1 MPLTRNTKEEIL
13 GAYEEVM
20 ASAEHAFV
28 IGFKGITVNQVNDL
42 RNRVRKTGGQYV
54 VIKNTLARRAVAGK
68 PLDQVKEH
76 FTGPTA
82 VAYSLE
88 DPVALAKVLTD
99 FAKDT
104 PAVLEFKG
112 GLVEGRPIEASQV
125 KEIAALPGR
134 QELLGKLLFLMQSPI
149 QRFVRV
155 LAASGPQ
162 RLAIVLDQV
171 AKKKE

>member
-1 MPLTRNTKEEIL
+1 MPLTRTTKEEIL
-13 GAYEEVM
+13 GGYEEAM

-42 RNRVRKTGGQYV
+42 RNKVRKSGGQYV

-68 PLDQVKEH
+68 PLEQVKEH

-99 FAKDT
+99 FAKDA
-104 PAVLEFKG
+104 PVIEFKG
-112 GLVEGRPIEASQV
+112 GLVEGRPIAASQV
-125 KEIAALPGR
+125 KEIASLPGR
-134 QELLGKLLFLMQSPI
+134 QELLAKLLFLMQSPI

>member
-1 MPLTRNTKEEIL
+1 MPLTRTTKEEIL
-13 GAYEEVM
+13 GGYEEAM

-42 RNRVRKTGGQYV
+42 RNKVRKSGGQYV
-54 VIKNTLARRAVAGK
+54 VIKNTLARRAVSGK
-68 PLDQVKEH
+68 PLEQVKEH

-99 FAKDT
+99 FAKDA
-104 PAVLEFKG
+104 PVIEFKG
-112 GLVEGRPIEASQV
+112 GLVEGRPIAASQV
-125 KEIAALPGR
+125 KEIASLPGR
-134 QELLGKLLFLMQSPI
+134 QELLAKLLFLMQSPI

-171 AKKKE
+171 ATKKE

>member
-1 MPLTRNTKEEIL
+1 MSLTRNTKEEIL
-13 GAYEEVM
+13 GGYEEAM

-42 RNRVRKTGGQYV
+42 RSKVRKSGGQYV
-54 VIKNTLARRAVAGK
+54 VIKNTLARLAVAGK
-68 PLDQVKEH
+68 PLEQVKEH

-82 VAYSLE
+82 VAYSLA

-99 FAKDT
+99 FAKDA
-104 PAVLEFKG
+104 PVIEFKG
-112 GLVEGRPIEASQV
+112 GLVEGRPIAASQV
-125 KEIAALPGR
+125 KEIASLPGR
-134 QELLGKLLFLMQSPI
+134 QELLAKLLFLMQSPI

>member
-1 MPLTRNTKEEIL
+1 MPLTRSTKEEIL
-13 GAYEEVM
+13 GGYEEAM

-42 RNRVRKTGGQYV
+42 RSKVRKSGGQYV

-68 PLDQVKEH
+68 PLEQVKEH

-99 FAKDT
+99 FAKDA
-104 PAVLEFKG
+104 PVIEFKG
-112 GLVEGRPIEASQV
+112 GLVEGRPIAASQV
-125 KEIAALPGR
+125 KEIASLPGR
-134 QELLGKLLFLMQSPI
+134 QELLAKLLFLMQSPI
-149 QRFVRV
+149 QRFVRA

>member
-13 GAYEEVM
+13 GGYEEAM

-42 RNRVRKTGGQYV
+42 RSKVRKSGGQYV
-54 VIKNTLARRAVAGK
+54 VIKNTLARLAVAGK
-68 PLDQVKEH
+68 PLEQVREH

-99 FAKDT
+99 FAKDA
-104 PAVLEFKG
+104 PVIEFKG
-112 GLVEGRPIEASQV
+112 GLVEGRPIAAAQV
-125 KEIAALPGR
+125 KEIASLPGR
-134 QELLGKLLFLMQSPI
+134 QELLAKLLFLMQSPI

>member
-1 MPLTRNTKEEIL
+1 MPLTRSTKEEIL
-13 GAYEEVM
+13 GGYEEAM

-42 RNRVRKTGGQYV
+42 RSKVRKSGGQYV
-54 VIKNTLARRAVAGK
+54 VIKNTLARLAVAGK
-68 PLDQVKEH
+68 PLEQVKEH

-99 FAKDT
+99 FAKDA
-104 PAVLEFKG
+104 PVIEFKG
-112 GLVEGRPIEASQV
+112 GLVEGRPIAASQV
-125 KEIAALPGR
+125 KEIASLPGR
-134 QELLGKLLFLMQSPI
+134 QELLAKLLFLMQSPI

>member
-1 MPLTRNTKEEIL
+1 MPLTRTTKEEIL
-13 GAYEEVM
+13 GGYEEAM

-42 RNRVRKTGGQYV
+42 RNKVRKSGGQYV
-54 VIKNTLARRAVAGK
+54 VIKNTLARRAVSGK
-68 PLDQVKEH
+68 PLEQVKEH

-99 FAKDT
+99 FAKDA
-104 PAVLEFKG
+104 PVIEFKG
-112 GLVEGRPIEASQV
+112 GLVEGRPIAASQV
-125 KEIAALPGR
+125 KEIASLPGR
-134 QELLGKLLFLMQSPI
+134 QELLAKLLFLMQSPI

>member
-1 MPLTRNTKEEIL
+1 MPLTRNTKEQIL
-13 GAYEEVM
+13 GGYEEAM

-42 RNRVRKTGGQYV
+42 RSKVRKSGGQYV

-68 PLDQVKEH
+68 PLEQVKEH

-99 FAKDT
+99 FAKDA
-104 PAVLEFKG
+104 PVIEFKG
-112 GLVEGRPIEASQV
+112 GLVEGRPIAASQV
-125 KEIAALPGR
+125 KEIASLPGR
-134 QELLGKLLFLMQSPI
+134 QELLAKLLFLMQSPI

>member
-13 GAYEEVM
+13 GGYEEAM

-42 RNRVRKTGGQYV
+42 RSKVRKSGGQYV

-68 PLDQVKEH
+68 PLEQVKEH

-82 VAYSLE
+82 VAYSLA

-99 FAKDT
+99 FAKDA
-104 PAVLEFKG
+104 PVIEFKG
-112 GLVEGRPIEASQV
+112 GLVEGRPIAASQV
-125 KEIAALPGR
+125 KEIASLPGR
-134 QELLGKLLFLMQSPI
+134 QELLAKLLFLMQSPI

>member
-1 MPLTRNTKEEIL
+1 MPLTRSTKEEIL
-13 GAYEEVM
+13 GGYEEAM

-42 RNRVRKTGGQYV
+42 RSKVRKSGGQYV

-68 PLDQVKEH
+68 PLEQVKEH

-99 FAKDT
+99 FAKDA
-104 PAVLEFKG
+104 PVIEFKG
-112 GLVEGRPIEASQV
+112 GLVEGRPIAASQV
-125 KEIAALPGR
+125 KEIASLPGR
-134 QELLGKLLFLMQSPI
+134 QELLAKLLFLMQSPI

>member
-1 MPLTRNTKEEIL
+1 MPLTRTTKKEIL
-13 GAYEEVM
+13 GSYEEAM
-20 ASAEHAFV
+20 ASAQHAFV
-28 IGFKGITVNQVNDL
+28 VGFKGITVNQVNDL
-42 RNRVRKTGGQYV
+42 RNKVRKSGGQYV
-54 VIKNTLARRAVAGK
+54 VIKNTIARRAVAGK
-68 PLDQVKEH
+68 PLEQIKEH

-82 VAYSLE
+82 VAYSAA

-104 PAVLEFKG
+104 PVLEFKG
-112 GLVEGRPIEASQV
+112 GLVEGRPIAAAQV

-134 QELLGKLLFLMQSPI
+134 QELLSKLVYLLQSPI

>member
-1 MPLTRNTKEEIL
+1 MPLTRNTKEQIL
-13 GAYEEVM
+13 GGYEEAM

-42 RNRVRKTGGQYV
+42 RSKVRKSGGQYV
-54 VIKNTLARRAVAGK
+54 VIKNTLARLAVAGK
-68 PLDQVKEH
+68 PLEQVKEH

-82 VAYSLE
+82 VAYSLA

-99 FAKDT
+99 FAKDA
-104 PAVLEFKG
+104 PVIEFKG
-112 GLVEGRPIEASQV
+112 GLVEGRPIAASQV
-125 KEIAALPGR
+125 KEIASLPGR
-134 QELLGKLLFLMQSPI
+134 QELLAKLLFLMQSPI

>member
-1 MPLTRNTKEEIL
+1 MPLTRTTKEEIL
-13 GAYEEVM
+13 GGYEEAM

-42 RNRVRKTGGQYV
+42 RNKVRKSGGQYV
-54 VIKNTLARRAVAGK
+54 VIKNTLARRAVSGK
-68 PLDQVKEH
+68 PLEQVKEH

-99 FAKDT
+99 FAKDA
-104 PAVLEFKG
+104 PVIEFKG
-112 GLVEGRPIEASQV
+112 GLVEGRPIAASQV
-125 KEIAALPGR
+125 KEIASLPGR
-134 QELLGKLLFLMQSPI
+134 QELLAKLLFLMQSPI

-171 AKKKE
+171 AKKKG

>member
-1 MPLTRNTKEEIL
+1 MPLTRTTKEEIL
-13 GAYEEVM
+13 GGYEEAM

-42 RNRVRKTGGQYV
+42 RSKVRKSGGQYV

-68 PLDQVKEH
+68 PLEQVKEH

-99 FAKDT
+99 FAKDA
-104 PAVLEFKG
+104 PVIEFKG
-112 GLVEGRPIEASQV
+112 GLVEGRPIAASQV
-125 KEIAALPGR
+125 KEIASLPGR
-134 QELLGKLLFLMQSPI
+134 QELLAKLLFLMQSPI

>member
-1 MPLTRNTKEEIL
+1 MPLTRSTKEEIL
-13 GAYEEVM
+13 GGYEEAM

-42 RNRVRKTGGQYV
+42 RSKVRKSGGQYV

-68 PLDQVKEH
+68 PLEQVKEH

-99 FAKDT
+99 FAKDA
-104 PAVLEFKG
+104 PVIEFKG
-112 GLVEGRPIEASQV
+112 GLVEGRQIAASQV
-125 KEIAALPGR
+125 KEIASLPGR
-134 QELLGKLLFLMQSPI
+134 QELLAKLLFLMQSPI

>member
-13 GAYEEVM
+13 GGYEAAM

-42 RNRVRKTGGQYV
+42 RSKVRKSGGQYV
-54 VIKNTLARRAVAGK
+54 VIKNTLARLAVAGK
-68 PLDQVKEH
+68 PLEQVKEH
-76 FTGPTA
+76 FSGPTA
-82 VAYSLE
+82 VAYSLA

-99 FAKDT
+99 FAKDA
-104 PAVLEFKG
+104 PVIEFKG
-112 GLVEGRPIEASQV
+112 GLVEGRPIVASQV
-125 KEIAALPGR
+125 KEIASLPGR
-134 QELLGKLLFLMQSPI
+134 QQLLAKLLFLMQSPI

>member
-1 MPLTRNTKEEIL
+1 MPLTRTTKEEIL
-13 GAYEEVM
+13 GGYEEAM

-42 RNRVRKTGGQYV
+42 RSKVRKSGGQYV

-68 PLDQVKEH
+68 PLEQVKEH

-99 FAKDT
+99 FAKDA
-104 PAVLEFKG
+104 PVIEFKG
-112 GLVEGRPIEASQV
+112 GLVEGRPIAASQV
-125 KEIAALPGR
+125 KEIASLPGR
-134 QELLGKLLFLMQSPI
+134 QELLAKLLFLMQSPI
-149 QRFVRV
+149 QRFVRA

>member
-1 MPLTRNTKEEIL
+1 MPLTRTTKEEIL
-13 GAYEEVM
+13 GGYEEAM

-42 RNRVRKTGGQYV
+42 RSKVRKSGGQYV
-54 VIKNTLARRAVAGK
+54 VIKNTLARLAVAGK
-68 PLDQVKEH
+68 PLEQVKEH

-99 FAKDT
+99 FAKDA
-104 PAVLEFKG
+104 PVIEFKG
-112 GLVEGRPIEASQV
+112 GLVEGRPIAASQV
-125 KEIAALPGR
+125 KEIASLPGR
-134 QELLGKLLFLMQSPI
+134 QELLAKLLFLMQSPI

>member
-1 MPLTRNTKEEIL
+1 MPLTRSTKEGIL
-13 GAYEEVM
+13 GGYEEAM

-42 RNRVRKTGGQYV
+42 RNKVRKSGGQYV
-54 VIKNTLARRAVAGK
+54 VIKNTLARRAVSGK
-68 PLDQVKEH
+68 PLEQVKEH

-82 VAYSLE
+82 VAYSLA

-99 FAKDT
+99 FAKDA
-104 PAVLEFKG
+104 PVIEFKG
-112 GLVEGRPIEASQV
+112 GLVEGRPIAASQV
-125 KEIAALPGR
+125 KEIASLPGR
-134 QELLGKLLFLMQSPI
+134 PELLAKLLFLMQSPI

>member
-13 GAYEEVM
+13 GGYEEVM

-28 IGFKGITVNQVNDL
+28 IGFSGITVNQVNDL
-42 RNRVRKTGGQYV
+42 RSRVRKTGGQYV
-54 VIKNTLARRAVAGK
+54 VVKNTLARRAVVGK
-68 PLDQVKEH
+68 PLEQVKEQ

-112 GLVEGRPIEASQV
+112 GLVEGRRIEASQV

-134 QELLGKLLFLMQSPI
+134 QELLAQLLYLMQSPI

>member
-1 MPLTRNTKEEIL
+1 MPLTRNTKEQIL
-13 GAYEEVM
+13 GGYEEAM

-42 RNRVRKTGGQYV
+42 RSKVRKSGGQYV

-68 PLDQVKEH
+68 PLEQGKEH
-76 FTGPTA
+76 VTGPTA
-82 VAYSLE
+82 VAYSLA

-99 FAKDT
+99 FAKDA
-104 PAVLEFKG
+104 PVIEFKG
-112 GLVEGRPIEASQV
+112 GLVEGRPIAASQV
-125 KEIAALPGR
+125 KEIASLPGR
-134 QELLGKLLFLMQSPI
+134 QELLAKLVFLMQSPI

>member
-13 GAYEEVM
+13 GGYEEAM

-42 RNRVRKTGGQYV
+42 RSKVRKSGGQYV
-54 VIKNTLARRAVAGK
+54 VIKNTLARLAVAGK
-68 PLDQVKEH
+68 PLEQVKEH

-82 VAYSLE
+82 VAYSLA

-99 FAKDT
+99 FAKDA
-104 PAVLEFKG
+104 PVIEFKG
-112 GLVEGRPIEASQV
+112 GLVEGRPIAASQV
-125 KEIAALPGR
+125 KEIASLPGR
-134 QELLGKLLFLMQSPI
+134 QELLAKLLFLMQSPI

>member
-1 MPLTRNTKEEIL
+1 MSLTRNTKTEIL
-13 GAYEEVM
+13 GGYEEAM

-28 IGFKGITVNQVNDL
+28 LGFKGITVNQVNDL
-42 RNRVRKTGGQYV
+42 RSRVRKTGGQYV
-54 VIKNTLARRAVAGK
+54 VIKNTLARLAVAGK
-68 PLDQVKEH
+68 PLEQVKEH

-82 VAYSLE
+82 VAFSLA

-104 PAVLEFKG
+104 PTVLEFKG
-112 GLVEGRPIEASQV
+112 GLVEGRPIAAAQV
-125 KEIAALPGR
+125 KEIASLPGR
-134 QELLGKLLFLMQSPI
+134 KELLAKLVFLMQSPI

-171 AKKKE
+171 AKQKE

>member
-13 GAYEEVM
+13 GGYEEAM

-42 RNRVRKTGGQYV
+42 RSKVRKSGGQYV
-54 VIKNTLARRAVAGK
+54 VIKNTLARLAVAGK
-68 PLDQVKEH
+68 PLEQVKEH

-82 VAYSLE
+82 VAYSLA

-99 FAKDT
+99 FAKDA
-104 PAVLEFKG
+104 PVIEFKG
-112 GLVEGRPIEASQV
+112 GLVEGRPIAASQV
-125 KEIAALPGR
+125 KEIASLPGR
-134 QELLGKLLFLMQSPI
+134 QELLAKLVFLMQSPI

>member
-1 MPLTRNTKEEIL
+1 MPLTRSTKEEIL
-13 GAYEEVM
+13 GGYEEAM

-42 RNRVRKTGGQYV
+42 RNKVRKSGGQYV
-54 VIKNTLARRAVAGK
+54 VIKNTLARLAVAGK
-68 PLDQVKEH
+68 PLEQVKEH

-99 FAKDT
+99 FAKDA
-104 PAVLEFKG
+104 PVIEFKG
-112 GLVEGRPIEASQV
+112 GLVEGRPIAASQV
-125 KEIAALPGR
+125 KEIASLPGR
-134 QELLGKLLFLMQSPI
+134 QELLAKLLFLMQSPI

>member
-1 MPLTRNTKEEIL
+1 MSLTRSTKEEIL
-13 GAYEEVM
+13 GGYEEAM

-42 RNRVRKTGGQYV
+42 RNRVRKSGGQYV
-54 VIKNTLARRAVAGK
+54 VIKNTLARLAVAGK
-68 PLDQVKEH
+68 PLEQVKEH

-99 FAKDT
+99 FAKDA
-104 PAVLEFKG
+104 PVIEFKG
-112 GLVEGRPIEASQV
+112 GLVEGRPIAASQV
-125 KEIAALPGR
+125 KEIASLPGR
-134 QELLGKLLFLMQSPI
+134 QELLAKLLFLMQSPI

>member
-1 MPLTRNTKEEIL
+1 MPLTRTTKEEIL
-13 GAYEEVM
+13 GGYEEAM

-42 RNRVRKTGGQYV
+42 RSKVRKSGGQYV
-54 VIKNTLARRAVAGK
+54 VIKNTLARLAVAGK
-68 PLDQVKEH
+68 PLEQVREH

-99 FAKDT
+99 FAKDA
-104 PAVLEFKG
+104 PVIEFKG
-112 GLVEGRPIEASQV
+112 GLVEGRPIAASQV
-125 KEIAALPGR
+125 KEIASLPGR
-134 QELLGKLLFLMQSPI
+134 QELLAKLLFLMQSPI

-171 AKKKE
+171 AKKKA